1 MIRAVAIAIAVSTS
15 AGAHALQVRDDRGVT
30 VTLERPAERIVALA
44 PHLAEIAFAA
54 GAGAKLIG
62 VSTFSR
68 HPPEAERLP
77 VVASYGRVDVERL
90 IALRPQLV
98 LAWQSGNSPL
108 QIERLE
114 RLALPVFVTETRSL
128 ADIPR
133 IVRLVGALAGSTAS
147 AEARARRLEDEIEEL
162 RRRHAGE
169 RDIAVFLE
177 IWHAPMLT
185 VNGGPGISRATH
197 YAYAAGATFLP
208 GRRPLLPWSRASSCS
223 RRGPTRS
230 SPRASAP
237 TRRAHGAASRRSKP
251 FAVAGSI
258 RSTPILYTG
267 RARTF
272 SRACAPCATGSSSSG
287 TSLDADRR
295 RTAALQ
301 RARGCRAIH
310 RARARRARRTRP
322 RRDRAGAGVDRRSR
336 QRDPLRSV
344 LPRPDV
350 ARLELRARG
359 LPRGCE
365 GIIRPGAI
373 ARAHRLLRHLSRGR
387 RRARTMAGQSALRAR
402 PARPRRSR
410 PALACAP

>member
-30 VTLERPAERIVALA
+30 VTLERPAERIVTLA

-54 GAGAKLIG
+54 GAGAKLVG

-114 RLALPVFVTETRSL
+114 RIALPVFVTETRSL

-133 IVRLVGALAGSTAS
+133 IVRLVGALAGSAAS

-185 VNGGPGISRATH
+185 VNGGHLASDALRLCGAH
-197 YAYAAGATFLP
+197 NVFAGAKALTPLVS
-208 GRRPLLPWSRASSCS
+208 RERLLAARPDAIITTGVGADAPRAWLGFELLEAV
-223 RRGPTRS
+223 RRGRVYSIDPDS
-230 SPRASAP
+230 LYGQGPHFLQGVRA
-237 TRRAHGAASRRSKP
+237 
-251 FAVAGSI
+251 
-258 RSTPILYTG
+258 L
-267 RARTF
+267 
-272 SRACAPCATGSSSSG
+272 C
-287 TSLDADRR
+287 D
-295 RTAALQ
+295 
-301 RARGCRAIH
+301 
-310 RARARRARRTRP
+310 
-322 RRDRAGAGVDRRSR
+322 
-336 QRDPLRSV
+336 
-344 LPRPDV
+344 
-350 ARLELRARG
+350 RLEL
-359 LPRGCE
+359 
-365 GIIRPGAI
+365 
-373 ARAHRLLRHLSRGR
+373 LRN
-387 RRARTMAGQSALRAR
+387 
-402 PARPRRSR
+402 
-410 PALACAP
+410 